1 MLTRCAGT
9 ALLLG
14 LGATQA
20 GSAGAQP
27 DTSNTAAR
35 PPQPGNSIMQS
46 QQEIA
51 AALMRISDQE
61 LLRTPLAGLPALGY
75 QALTGQRFE
84 GLALRAPAQVDTDAS
99 HALPLLV
106 TIGQGSERARQVP
119 LQRNA
124 FVFVTRLGRGDSWAT
139 RAFST
144 PEGKILGPASKR
156 PAPPPPDKSI
166 SVLGVEARDMLRLG
180 MLPREAGRYAVRM
193 IAWDWVSNTV
203 SVTLTGARADGAPQT
218 QAPATQWLTTYR
230 HSLEPAPGPVGLEDS
245 RPSLTLMVTRDT
257 THTDAPLV
265 ANGSVRVPHDAEWP
279 RSASGLSAV
288 PAHLLFVRPDVVQ
301 PVVLALLLAPP
312 RGPTTSGM
320 VEAYFSVELDRQHG
334 MPVSAYQGYL
344 VVGDQ
349 ISAAAPF
356 EMTR

>member
-1 MLTRCAGT
+1 
-9 ALLLG
+9 
-14 LGATQA
+14 
-20 GSAGAQP
+20 
-27 DTSNTAAR
+27 
-35 PPQPGNSIMQS
+35 MQS

-51 AALMRISDQE
+51 AALMRISDQD
-61 LLRTPLAGLPALGY
+61 LLRTPLAELPTLGY

-84 GLALRAPAQVDTDAS
+84 GLALRAPVKVDMDAS
-99 HALPLLV
+99 HTLPLLI

-124 FVFVTRLGRGDSWAT
+124 FIFVTRLGRGDSWAT

-144 PEGKILGPASKR
+144 PQGKIPGPASKR
-156 PAPPPPDKSI
+156 PPLPPPDNSI
-166 SVLGVEARDMLRLG
+166 SVLGVEVRDMLRLG

-203 SVTLTGARADGAPQT
+203 SVTLTGARTDGEPEML
-218 QAPATQWLTTYR
+218 APATQWLATYR
-230 HSLEPAPGPVGLEDS
+230 HSLEPALELVGLEDS
-245 RPSLTLMVTRDT
+245 RRSPALTVTRDT

-265 ANGSVRVPHDAEWP
+265 ANGSVRVRYDSEWP
-279 RSASGLSAV
+279 HSASGVSAI

-301 PVVLALLLAPP
+301 PLVLALLLEPPP
-312 RGPTTSGM
+312 RPTTSGM
-320 VEAYFSVELDRQHG
+320 VEVYFSVELGHLHG

-356 EMTR
+356 EKTR